1 MSSEARMK
9 LVARRLFWFCSIVLV
24 LASNVAAAQ
33 DKPFSQ
39 QELEQV
45 AAPIALYPDPLVA
58 QVLMASTYPLEVV
71 SAQRWVK
78 ANPGLK
84 GKALEEALQ
93 KEPWD
98 ASVKSLAAFPQV
110 LDMMNA
116 QLDWTQK
123 LGDAFLAQQQE
134 LMAAIQT
141 LRAKADTA
149 GNLKSGKEQVV
160 SKEQQGNTTIVKI
173 EPANPEVV
181 YVPTYNP
188 TIVYG
193 DWPYSAYPPYSYYPP
208 GYAYAPGAALFTF
221 GVGMAV
227 GAALWGDCNW
237 GNGDININSER
248 YNNFNRTN
256 NVQGG
261 KWEHKVEHRK
271 GVGYR
276 DNATQSKY
284 GRGQQPG
291 ADTRE
296 AFRGRAEQG
305 RRDLAQPGVSDR
317 IARETGE
324 RGGGLGER
332 GEGIGERGGGLGER
346 GEGIGERGGGPG
358 ERGEGIGE
366 RGGGLGE
373 RGEGVGERG
382 GGLGDRAGGGIGERG
397 GLGDRGGG
405 SFGPS
410 AGTRESGLQGVGG
423 RGAETRSF
431 SERGGG
437 SRAAARGGAAGGG
450 ARAGGGRAGGG
461 GRR

>member
-1 MSSEARMK
+1 MK
-9 LVARRLFWFCSIVLV
+9 IVIRSLFWFYAIVV
-24 LASNVAAAQ
+24 ALASNVAAAQ

-39 QELEQV
+39 QELEQIV
-45 AAPIALYPDPLVA
+45 APIALYPDPLVA

-71 SAQRWVK
+71 SAQRWAK
-78 ANPGLK
+78 ANPGVK
-84 GKALEEALQ
+84 GKALEDAMQ

-123 LGDAFLAQQQE
+123 LGDAFLAQQQD
-134 LMAAIQT
+134 LMAAVQA
-141 LRAKADTA
+141 LRTRADAA
-149 GNLKSGKEQVV
+149 GNLQSGKEQVV

-188 TIVYG
+188 AVIYG

-208 GYAYAPGAALFTF
+208 GYVYAPGAALFTF

-227 GAALWGDCNW
+227 GAALWGNCNW
-237 GNGDININSER
+237 GGGDININSER

-256 NVQGG
+256 NVQSG

-276 DNATQSKY
+276 DDATQRKY

-305 RRDLAQPGVSDR
+305 RRDLAQPGASER
-317 IARETGE
+317 IQRETGE

-332 GEGIGERGGGLGER
+332 GGE
-346 GEGIGERGGGPG
+346 
-358 ERGEGIGE
+358 
-366 RGGGLGE
+366 
-373 RGEGVGERG
+373 
-382 GGLGDRAGGGIGERG
+382 GIGERG
-397 GLGDRGGG
+397 GLGDRG
-405 SFGPS
+405 
-410 AGTRESGLQGVGG
+410 ASGIG
-423 RGAETRSF
+423 
-431 SERGGG
+431 ERGGVG
-437 SRAAARGGAAGGG
+437 DRGGSGIGDRGGSG
-450 ARAGGGRAGGG
+450 
-461 GRR
+461 

>member
-1 MSSEARMK
+1 MSLEARMK
-9 LVARRLFWFCSIVLV
+9 IVTRCLVWLYAIVVV

-33 DKPFSQ
+33 TKPFSQ

-45 AAPIALYPDPLVA
+45 VAPIALYPDPLVA

-78 ANPGLK
+78 ANPGVK
-84 GKALEEALQ
+84 GKALEDAMQ
-93 KEPWD
+93 KQPWD

-134 LMAAIQT
+134 LMAAIQA
-141 LRAKADTA
+141 LRARADAA
-149 GNLKSGKEQVV
+149 GNLESGKEQVV

-188 TIVYG
+188 TVVYG
-193 DWPYSAYPPYSYYPP
+193 DWPYSAYPPYTYYPP
-208 GYAYAPGAALFTF
+208 GYVYAPGAALFTF

-227 GAALWGDCNW
+227 GAALWGNCNW
-237 GNGDININSER
+237 GHGDININSER

-256 NVQGG
+256 VQGG
-261 KWEHKVEHRK
+261 RWEHNVEHRK

-276 DNATQSKY
+276 DDATQRKY

-305 RRDLAQPGVSDR
+305 RRDLAQPGASER
-317 IARETGE
+317 IQRQT
-324 RGGGLGER
+324 
-332 GEGIGERGGGLGER
+332 
-346 GEGIGERGGGPG
+346 GERGGGPG

-366 RGGGLGE
+366 RGGGLAD
-373 RGEGVGERG
+373 RGEAGIGERG
-382 GGLGDRAGGGIGERG
+382 GGLADRGGSGIGDRSGVGDRSASGI
-397 GLGDRGGG
+397 GDRGGSG
-405 SFGPS
+405 IAPGV
-410 AGTRESGLQGVGG
+410 GTRESGLQGVGG

-437 SRAAARGGAAGGG
+437 SRAAARSGAAGGG